1 VSIGGALERARRA
14 AGMTVAQVSHQT
26 KIREAVIRGIERDDY
41 AVCGAGFWARGHIRS
56 IARAVGADPELLIQ
70 EYDATRM
77 AGQWAG
83 SDDEVTLPDLPA
95 VGWGSRVPGPP
106 AAARTAPD
114 HLAADR
120 DPSEP
125 AAPGLRP
132 GEEAGRAAAA
142 GRRAEA
148 RAAAGDLA
156 GSVIAGHPPASAHP
170 PGPPALPPGAEPG
183 AAAGCP
189 AGPRT
194 VSRPAAAPAIEPLSP
209 QVPGSR
215 RWLTR
220 AAMLALVLAAPLT
233 IVAFFARSPARQP
246 AAGKTAAASRPAA
259 PTRRPARIP
268 TLRPVSATDFGIGGP
283 GQGDDPQNAALA
295 IDGNPATA
303 WHTDW
308 YTTAGFGNLYPGT
321 GLLLDM
327 GRTVTIAA
335 VRVRLGAA
343 RGTSFQVRVGNIP
356 ALAGLRPVARAAD
369 AANLVRLRLSTPA
382 RGRYVLIWLTRLPPD
397 PAGTFQASIYEIT
410 LTGQRQP
417 QRGGAAAVR

>member
-1 VSIGGALERARRA
+1 MSIGSALERARRA
-14 AGMTVAQVSHQT
+14 AGMTVAQVSQQT

-70 EYDATRM
+70 EYDATRL

-106 AAARTAPD
+106 AAAD
-114 HLAADR
+114 HLSADR
-120 DPSEP
+120 DPGEP
-125 AAPGLRP
+125 AAPGLWP
-132 GEEAGRAAAA
+132 GEAAGRAAAA

-170 PGPPALPPGAEPG
+170 PGPPGLPPGAEPG

-189 AGPRT
+189 AGPLT
-194 VSRPAAAPAIEPLSP
+194 VSRPAAAGAIEPLSP

-215 RWLTR
+215 RWLAR

-233 IVAFFARSPARQP
+233 ILAFFARSPARQP
-246 AAGKTAAASRPAA
+246 AAGRTAAASRPAA

-308 YTTAGFGNLYPGT
+308 YTTAGFGNLYPAT

-327 GRTVTIAA
+327 GQPVTLRA

-343 RGTSFQVRVGNIP
+343 RSTSFQVRVGNSP
-356 ALAGLRPVARAAD
+356 TLASLRPVARAID
-369 AANLVRLRLSTPA
+369 AAGMVRLRLSAPA
-382 RGRYVLIWLTRLPPD
+382 RGRYLLIWLTRLPPD
-397 PAGTFQASIYEIT
+397 PAGTFQASIYEVMPV
-410 LTGQRQP
+410 GQRQP
-417 QRGGAAAVR
+417 